1 MLMFSKVWDH
11 VTVAFHLLFHRGDQ
25 HSRPRIRHGKRFLTW
40 VPYSLYYSELFRETG
55 SIG

>member
-25 HSRPRIRHGKRFLTW
+25 HSRPRIRHGKRFWTW